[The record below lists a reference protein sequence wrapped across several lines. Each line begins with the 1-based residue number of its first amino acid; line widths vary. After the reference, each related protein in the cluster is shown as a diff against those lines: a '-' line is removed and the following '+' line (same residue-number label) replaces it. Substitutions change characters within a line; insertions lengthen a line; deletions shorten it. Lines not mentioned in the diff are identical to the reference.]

1 MFSSKSK
8 MPTKP
13 FLEKVATFDLE
24 RYYTPRVRFF
34 CHLLMWVA
42 FTTLLQ
48 FNLFLDA
55 VLPFYQ
61 AFAFAMRSLLCN
73 LAVFYLFFYVA
84 VPNTLMKN
92 RPIAAFL
99 SFIGCIYI
107 WMIMNHY
114 LLIFIARHFDVQAPY
129 YTRGLQANIQNSL
142 WYILSPQNFFVSL
155 VPVFYSISPFFFT
168 KIVFSI
174 TRFYSKLF
182 SWERKA
188 VNLEVEKLNLE
199 KDFLKSQLNP
209 HFLFN
214 TLNNI
219 YGLSLIKDDQAP
231 RVVAHLSEMMRYT
244 LYESNVEKVPVGKE
258 LQHLKNYVMLEKMR
272 YNDNARIDCNIDD
285 TNANH
290 HFIAPL
296 LTFTFVENGF
306 KYGLKKKNRGFL
318 NINISVDD
326 NIFYFSIVNDKEE
339 KVHGEQFGGIGIENA
354 KKRLDLLYPGKH
366 TLDIEDRGG
375 SFSVKMTINL
385 N

>member
-1 MFSSKSK
+1 MFISKPK
-8 MPTKP
+8 MPAKP
-13 FLEKVATFDLE
+13 FLERVATFDLE
-24 RYYTPRVRFF
+24 RYYTPHVRFL
-34 CHLLMWVA
+34 CHLTMWVG
-42 FTTLLQ
+42 FTILLQ

-61 AFAFAMRSLLCN
+61 AAAFATRSLLCN

-92 RPIAAFL
+92 RPIATFF
-99 SFIGCIYI
+99 SFIACIYI
-107 WMIMNHY
+107 WIIMNHY
-114 LLIFIARHFDVQAPY
+114 LLIFIARHFNVQAPY
-129 YTRGLQANIQNSL
+129 YTRGLQTNFQKSL

-219 YGLSLIKDDQAP
+219 YGLSLIKDDQTP

-272 YNDNARIDCNIDD
+272 YNDHAEIVCEIDD
-285 TNANH
+285 TNVKRQ
-290 HFIAPL
+290 FIAPL

-306 KYGLKKKNRGFL
+306 KYGLKKKNEGYL
-318 NINISVDD
+318 KINISVND

-339 KVHGEQFGGIGIENA
+339 KVNGEEFGGIGIENA
-354 KKRLDLLYPGKH
+354 KKRLELLYPGKH

-375 SFSVKMTINL
+375 SFSVKMTVNL